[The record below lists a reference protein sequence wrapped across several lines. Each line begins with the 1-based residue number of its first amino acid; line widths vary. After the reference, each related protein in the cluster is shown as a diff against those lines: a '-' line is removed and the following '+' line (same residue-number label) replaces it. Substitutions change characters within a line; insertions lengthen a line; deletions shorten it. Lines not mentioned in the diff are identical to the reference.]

1 MAQTIT
7 LPGLIDPHVHLRDPW
22 QLQKEDFLSG
32 TSAALAGGYVVVMDM
47 PNNEKHIVSE
57 ALLNKKI
64 ASARS
69 KVVCDIGFHFSALS
83 SDTIGE
89 FAKVKDKVIGL
100 KLFITT
106 TTNMD
111 GQKGLNNIDEL
122 ELIFNAWFESKP
134 ILLHAEDET
143 VKLGIEAARR
153 TGRRTHFC
161 HISSEQELI
170 PILRAKE
177 EGLPVTCGVTPHHLF
192 LSKADSQKLGPY
204 GQMKGGLKSKRDQQF
219 LWDHL
224 DAIDIVESD
233 HAPHTKAE
241 KESPNPPPGVPGLET
256 TLPLMLTAEAEGRLT
271 RARLLELL
279 HANPARIFDVPT
291 DDATKIEVD
300 MREYEIRN
308 EDLLTKCGWSPFA
321 GRRVIGKVRRT
332 VVRGEVVYEDGRVLA
347 KPGSGRILTGA

>member
-1 MAQTIT
+1 MNKTIT

-22 QLQKEDFLSG
+22 QLQKEDFLTG

-47 PNNEKHIVSE
+47 PNNEKHIVTE
-57 ALLNKKI
+57 ALLDKKI

-83 SDTIGE
+83 SDTISE
-89 FAKVKDKVIGL
+89 FAKVKDKAVGL

-122 ELIFNAWFESKP
+122 ELVFNAWFADKP

-143 VKLGIEAARR
+143 VVLGIEAARR

-161 HISSEQELI
+161 HISNEQELA

-177 EGLPVTCGVTPHHLF
+177 EGLPITCGATPHHLF
-192 LSKADSQKLGPY
+192 LSTDDLAKLGPY
-204 GQMKGGLKSKRDQQF
+204 GYMKGGLKSPRDQQF

-224 DAIDIVESD
+224 DGIDIVESD
-233 HAPHTKAE
+233 HAPHTRAE
-241 KESPNPPPGVPGLET
+241 KESSNPPAGVPGLET
-256 TLPLMLTAEAEGRLT
+256 TLPLMLTAEAEGRLD
-271 RARLLELL
+271 RPRLLELL
-279 HANPARIFDVPT
+279 HTSPARIFGVT
-291 DDATKIEVD
+291 SDDTTYIEVD
-300 MREYEIRN
+300 MSEYEIRN
-308 EDLLTKCGWSPFA
+308 EDLLTKAGWSPFA
-321 GRRVIGKVRRT
+321 GRHVIGKVKRT
-332 VVRGEVVYEDGRVLA
+332 VLRGDTVYENGRVLA
-347 KPGSGRILTGA
+347 QPGSGQILA